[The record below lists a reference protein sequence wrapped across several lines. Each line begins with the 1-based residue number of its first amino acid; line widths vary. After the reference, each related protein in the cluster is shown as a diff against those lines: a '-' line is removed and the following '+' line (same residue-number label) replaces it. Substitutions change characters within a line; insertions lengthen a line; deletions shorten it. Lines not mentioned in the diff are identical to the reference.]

1 MKETKKENIK
11 FILKYYSEQN
21 NYITLTWEKKNQLP
35 FCYIKKY
42 LSNNDRVAYRQ

>member
-21 NYITLTWEKKNQLP
+21 NYITLTWEKKSAAVLL
-35 FCYIKKY
+35 YKK
-42 LSNNDRVAYRQ
+42 VPVK

>member
-21 NYITLTWEKKNQLP
+21 NYITLTWEKKKSAAVLL
-35 FCYIKKY
+35 YKK
-42 LSNNDRVAYRQ
+42 VPVK